1 MLDRVIH
8 EPARLRILMVLSGL
22 EECDFKFLKGTIGLT
37 NGNLSAHVDRL
48 ESAGFVEIQ
57 KGYRGK
63 VPHTIY
69 RMTDQGT
76 TALSS
81 YWQAV
86 DEIRSLARP
95 NTDNLDQTDDDGTNN

>member
-63 VPHTIY
+63 VPHTTY

-76 TALSS
+76 TALSA
-81 YWQAV
+81 YWKAV
-86 DEIRSLARP
+86 DEIRSLARL